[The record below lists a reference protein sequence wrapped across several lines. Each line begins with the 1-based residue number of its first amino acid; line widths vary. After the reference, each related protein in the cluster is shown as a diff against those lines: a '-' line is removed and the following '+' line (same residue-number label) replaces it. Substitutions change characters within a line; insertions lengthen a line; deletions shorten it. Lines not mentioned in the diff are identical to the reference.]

1 MVKFSDSLFIKS
13 SEFRDTIARIVESRK
28 IIYTDHAFDRMMMR
42 KIKQSDIRESLSK
55 ESYSFY
61 GKQTERG
68 MVYIVKHFMD
78 VLPTVVF
85 EVNGIDDMPTELN
98 IITTYHEVSELDTS
112 KDDMLAAT
120 IEREL
125 NRENKNT
132 TSTNKATKNVYLNI
146 SDVQRKSLFD
156 YIFNNYYLVNV
167 KNSGR
172 GTIKNI
178 KPCVSF
184 VSWELHCEN
193 GFHTFVI
200 EGDEFNAL
208 LKAIGYDVV
217 SNNDCLID
225 SFDVK
230 TTRLSSKLVIERNLY
245 GKNVNITFND
255 KVAFE
260 KEILKFEK
268 ETEDFDYYRNRIAK
282 LMVFQKAIYYS
293 LIQEDG
299 KLLHKVIMN
308 NSYKRLASDVLKF
321 EGVYGSKL
329 NLPTEEEVKLTKY
342 LEEIALQR
350 APFDSIV
357 SRLYGQSGCELLG
370 VVNGVSIKAIAFVGN
385 EYLEVL
391 KELDLDKYLDEKNV

>member
-13 SEFRDTIARIVESRK
+13 SEFRDTISRIVESRK
-28 IIYTDHAFDRMMMR
+28 IIYTDHAFDRMIER
-42 KIKQSDIRESLSK
+42 GIRQSNIRESLSK
-55 ESYSFY
+55 DSYSFY

-85 EVNGIDDMPTELN
+85 EVNGIDDRPTELN
-98 IITTYHEVSELDTS
+98 IITTYHELSELDTS
-112 KDDMLAAT
+112 KDDVLAAT

-125 NRENKNT
+125 NRENRNT
-132 TSTNKATKNVYLNI
+132 VKDSKPVKNVYLNL
-146 SDVQRKSLFD
+146 SDVQRRSLFD
-156 YIFNNYYLVNV
+156 YIFNNLYSPNV
-167 KNSGR
+167 KSIGR

-184 VSWELHCEN
+184 ISWELHCEN

-200 EGDEFNAL
+200 EGNEYEAI
-208 LKAIGYDVV
+208 LKAIGYDLD
-217 SNNDCLID
+217 STNEYLI
-225 SFDVK
+225 SASDVR

-245 GKNVNITFND
+245 GKSVNITFND

-260 KEILKFEK
+260 REILKFEG
-268 ETEDFDYYRNRIAK
+268 EQGNFDYYQNRIAK

-299 KLLHKVIMN
+299 KLLHKFIMN
-308 NSYKRLASDVLKF
+308 DSYKRLASDVLNF

-329 NLPTEEEVKLTKY
+329 LLPSEEEVRLTKY
-342 LEEIALQR
+342 LEELALKR

-357 SRLYGQSGCELLG
+357 SHLYGQTGCELLG

-391 KELDLDKYLDEKNV
+391 KELGLDIYLDEKR

>member
-1 MVKFSDSLFIKS
+1 MIKFSDSLFIKS
-13 SEFRDTIARIVESRK
+13 SQFRDTISRIVESRK
-28 IIYTDHAFDRMMMR
+28 IIYTDHAFDRMVMR
-42 KIKQSDIRESLSK
+42 GIRQSDIRSSLSK
-55 ESYSFY
+55 DSYSFY

-98 IITTYHEVSELDTS
+98 IITTYHEISELDTS

-125 NRENKNT
+125 NRENRNT
-132 TSTNKATKNVYLNI
+132 TRENKPNKNVYLNL
-146 SDVQRKSLFD
+146 SDVQRRSLFD
-156 YIFNNYYLVNV
+156 YIFNNLYSANV
-167 KNSGR
+167 KSTGR

-178 KPCVSF
+178 KPCVNF
-184 VSWELHCEN
+184 ISWELHCEN
-193 GFHTFVI
+193 GFHTFMI
-200 EGDEFNAL
+200 EGNEYDTI
-208 LKAIGYDVV
+208 LKAIGYDLV
-217 SNNDCLID
+217 SNNDYVID
-225 SFDVK
+225 AIDVK
-230 TTRLSSKLVIERNLY
+230 NTRLSSKLVIERNLY
-245 GKNVNITFND
+245 GKSVNITFND

-260 KEILKFEK
+260 KEILKYENCN
-268 ETEDFDYYRNRIAK
+268 EEFDYYQNRIAK

-299 KLLHKVIMN
+299 KLQHKVIMN
-308 NSYKRLASDVLKF
+308 NSYKRLASDVLNF

-329 NLPTEEEVKLTKY
+329 NLPSMEEERLTKY
-342 LEEIALQR
+342 LVELALKR

-357 SRLYGQSGCELLG
+357 SHLYGQTGCELLG

-391 KELDLDKYLDEKNV
+391 KELELDTYLDEKR

>member
-1 MVKFSDSLFIKS
+1 MIKFSDSLFIKS
-13 SEFRDTIARIVESRK
+13 SQFRDTISRIVESRK
-28 IIYTDHAFDRMMMR
+28 IIYTDHAFDRMVMR
-42 KIKQSDIRESLSK
+42 GIRQSDIRSSLSK
-55 ESYSFY
+55 DSYSFY

-98 IITTYHEVSELDTS
+98 IITTYHEISELDTS

-125 NRENKNT
+125 NRENRNT
-132 TSTNKATKNVYLNI
+132 IKENKTVKNVYLNL
-146 SDVQRKSLFD
+146 SDVQRRSLFD
-156 YIFNNYYLVNV
+156 YIFNNLYSANV
-167 KNSGR
+167 KSTGR

-178 KPCVSF
+178 KPCVNF
-184 VSWELHCEN
+184 ISWELHCEN
-193 GFHTFVI
+193 GFHTFMI
-200 EGDEFNAL
+200 EGNEYDTI
-208 LKAIGYDVV
+208 LKAIGYDLV
-217 SNNDCLID
+217 SNNDYVID
-225 SFDVK
+225 AIDVK
-230 TTRLSSKLVIERNLY
+230 NTRLSSKLVIERNLY
-245 GKNVNITFND
+245 GKSVNITFND

-260 KEILKFEK
+260 KEILKYENCN
-268 ETEDFDYYRNRIAK
+268 EEFDYYQNRIAK

-299 KLLHKVIMN
+299 KLQHKVIMN
-308 NSYKRLASDVLKF
+308 NSYKRLASDVLNF

-329 NLPTEEEVKLTKY
+329 NLPSMEEERLTKY
-342 LEEIALQR
+342 LVELALKR

-357 SRLYGQSGCELLG
+357 SHLYGQTGCELLG

-391 KELDLDKYLDEKNV
+391 KELELDTYLDEKR